1 MISQL
6 FSVFRGNSVVAQ
18 IDLKPLRINSG
29 FLIFP
34 LLHSRKA
41 KHTAGVASNPEK
53 GGKTMMKMKEEAAQ
67 VQKNV
72 SNCCNWDKGICL
84 LLGFPCPQ
92 QLSLTRIN
100 CIFFREVE
108 LPEFPELFEEMK
120 KHN

>member
-1 MISQL
+1 MISRL
-6 FSVFRGNSVVAQ
+6 FSVFYGNFVVAQ
-18 IDLKPLRINSG
+18 IDFKSLRINSG

-53 GGKTMMKMKEEAAQ
+53 GGKPMMKMKEEAPQ
-67 VQKNV
+67 VQKIV

-100 CIFFREVE
+100 CIFFRGVE
-108 LPEFPELFEEMK
+108 LSDFPELFEEMK

>member
-1 MISQL
+1 MISRL
-6 FSVFRGNSVVAQ
+6 FSVFYGNFVVAQ
-18 IDLKPLRINSG
+18 IDFKSLRINSG

-41 KHTAGVASNPEK
+41 KHTAGAASNPEK
-53 GGKTMMKMKEEAAQ
+53 GGKTMMKMKEEAPQ
-67 VQKNV
+67 VQKIV

-108 LPEFPELFEEMK
+108 LPDLPKLFEEMK